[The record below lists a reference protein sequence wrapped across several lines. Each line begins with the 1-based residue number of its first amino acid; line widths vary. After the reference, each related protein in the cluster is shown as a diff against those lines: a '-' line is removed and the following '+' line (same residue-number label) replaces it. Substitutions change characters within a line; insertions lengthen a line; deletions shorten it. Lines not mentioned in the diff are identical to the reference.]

1 MASCGIFH
9 HKLASQEMGQF
20 WQAITTNQI
29 INTLYFSGSIYDNH
43 EKIQWL
49 NLKKKAIQ
57 GTELA
62 GGKKKTI
69 HDNTCTFLI

>member
-1 MASCGIFH
+1 M
-9 HKLASQEMGQF
+9 
-20 WQAITTNQI
+20 
-29 INTLYFSGSIYDNH
+29 YFLGSIYDNH

-69 HDNTCTFLI
+69 HDNTCTFLIKKKGYKGKKDT